1 MNKLSA
7 SDLPEQAVVIC
18 GGRGERLRPHTDSVP
33 KPMVDVNGV
42 PFLEHLMRQ
51 LAIAGLER
59 FLLLTG
65 YLGEQIKGYFGD
77 GQKFGWTVEYSDGP
91 AGWLTGRRLIE
102 ASPHL
107 DSTFLLAYSDNYAQV
122 DLSAAVETWTR
133 LNPTVTVHMAKKSPG
148 NLLVDERGL
157 VTSYDRDRRTPG
169 MTHVEIGYALTHRD
183 ELLTCLASLPDAPDC
198 DLSDGL
204 ARLARTGSLG
214 AVALHGPYHSVS
226 DSDRLRETRSYLQR
240 KPLLLLDRDGTIN
253 KRMPVGEYVTNWDQF
268 VFIPETVAAL
278 VDLAARGFHFAVLTN
293 QAGVAR
299 GMIEPDELDRIHK
312 LMVEELAGLGVPVDA
327 VYVCTDHWLDGSYR
341 RKPEPGMLFEASSEA
356 GTAPEMLVFVGDDSR
371 DLEAATR
378 AGCGFVYVSDAPEK
392 VEFPKSRQWRVAVNK
407 LTQAVE
413 PICAF
418 YGLEAPR

>member
-1 MNKLSA
+1 
-7 SDLPEQAVVIC
+7 
-18 GGRGERLRPHTDSVP
+18 
-33 KPMVDVNGV
+33 
-42 PFLEHLMRQ
+42 
-51 LAIAGLER
+51 
-59 FLLLTG
+59 
-65 YLGEQIKGYFGD
+65 
-77 GQKFGWTVEYSDGP
+77 
-91 AGWLTGRRLIE
+91 
-102 ASPHL
+102 
-107 DSTFLLAYSDNYAQV
+107 
-122 DLSAAVETWTR
+122 
-133 LNPTVTVHMAKKSPG
+133 
-148 NLLVDERGL
+148 
-157 VTSYDRDRRTPG
+157 
-169 MTHVEIGYALTHRD
+169 MTHVEIGYALAHRD

-204 ARLARTGSLG
+204 ALLARKGSLG

-226 DSDRLRETRSYLQR
+226 DSDRLGATRSYLQR

-253 KRMPVGEYVTNWDQF
+253 KRMPVGEYVTSWDQF

-356 GTAPEMLVFVGDDSR
+356 GTALEMLVYVGDDSR

-378 AGCGFVYVSDAPEK
+378 AGCGFVYVSDTPEK
-392 VEFPKSRQWRVAVNK
+392 IEFPKSRQWRVAVNK

>member
-7 SDLPEQAVVIC
+7 PALPEQAVVIC

-33 KPMVDVNGV
+33 KPMIDVNGV

-65 YLGEQIKGYFGD
+65 YLGEQIKGHFGD

-91 AGWLTGRRLIE
+91 VGWLTGRRLIE
-102 ASPHL
+102 ASHHL

-148 NLLVDERGL
+148 NLLVDESGL

-169 MTHVEIGYALTHRD
+169 MTHVEIGYALAHRD
-183 ELLTCLASLPDAPDC
+183 ELLTCLASLADAPDC

-356 GTAPEMLVFVGDDSR
+356 GTATEMLVFVGDDSR

-392 VEFPKSRQWRVAVNK
+392 VEFSKSRQWRVAVNK